1 MQLESLEGKVAVV
14 TGASS
19 GIGEATARE
28 LVAEGVSV
36 VLVARSTENIEN
48 LAQELGE
55 AAVAVPTDVGDED
68 QVRALFER
76 IERDYGG
83 IDLLF
88 NNAGVGYN
96 GKFEEGDTEEWRA
109 TIEPTSM
116 GCCSAPGRP
125 YRCCAGAPGR

>member
-36 VLVARSTENIEN
+36 VLVARSAENIEN

-68 QVRALFER
+68 QVRR
-76 IERDYGG
+76 SSS
-83 IDLLF
+83 
-88 NNAGVGYN
+88 V
-96 GKFEEGDTEEWRA
+96 
-109 TIEPTSM
+109 
-116 GCCSAPGRP
+116 
-125 YRCCAGAPGR
+125 

>member
-19 GIGEATARE
+19 GIGEAAARE

-36 VLVARSTENIEN
+36 LLVARSAENIEN

-55 AAVAVPTDVGDED
+55 PAVAVPTDVGDED

-109 TIEPTSM
+109 TIDANLY
-116 GCCSAPGRP
+116 GCSSAPVRP
-125 YRCCAGAPGR
+125 YRCCVDALGR